1 MDRPVRTVAKA
12 ISWQALGLITMT
24 AITYAITGSVAE
36 GGLIA
41 VVGAITGMFSF
52 ILHERVWTRISWG
65 RSAGYHGH
73 PGEVS
78 SRQQS

>member
-1 MDRPVRTVAKA
+1 MDRPLRTVVKA
-12 ISWQALGLITMT
+12 ISWQALGLVSMT
-24 AITYAITGSVAE
+24 GITYAITGSVAE

-65 RSAGYHGH
+65 RSAGYNHH
-73 PGEVS
+73 HSE
-78 SRQQS
+78 

>member
-1 MDRPVRTVAKA
+1 MDTPVRTVAKA

-24 AITYAITGSVAE
+24 GITYGITGSVAE

-41 VVGAITGMFSF
+41 AVGAMTGMFSF

-65 RSAGYHGH
+65 RSAGYNGRH
-73 PGEVS
+73 PERS